1 MDLHL
6 DLDQDAS
13 LPLNTA
19 VADAIRHAI
28 RTGRLRAPDP
38 LPSTRALAAQLA
50 VARGTVTEAYAQ
62 LAAEG
67 WIITRQGATTRV
79 ARDGDGPPATVEPP
93 APSRTTAPACW
104 DLRPGVPDTTLF
116 PARTWATAVRAAT
129 RSDPEVLGYGEPQGR
144 PELRR
149 VLAGYLNR
157 TRGVTAGPDRILITS
172 GFADA
177 LALLATT
184 LRELGLRHIAME
196 DPCLD
201 VHRRVVT
208 HAGLT
213 IHPVP
218 VDAHGLDITAL
229 AATPARVVLA
239 TPAHQFPLGATLGPA
254 RRRKLVAWA
263 RRVDGYIIEDDYD
276 GEYRFDRKP
285 VSALQAL
292 DPSRVIYGGT
302 TSKTLAPAMRLGWL
316 ALPPRLSRPV
326 TDRVAHQQAP
336 PLDQLALSHLILS
349 GHYDRH
355 IRRTRTEYRRRRDH
369 LIAAGLPLT
378 GIAAGLHAL
387 LPVADE
393 EQMIA
398 HARTRSLALMGLG
411 PFWHGRP
418 RGQGLIIGYS
428 RPPVTTAY
436 EALDH
441 LVALMA
447 PADVRPG

>member
-6 DLDQDAS
+6 DLDAS

-28 RTGRLRAPDP
+28 RTGRLRAPGP

-67 WIITRQGATTRV
+67 WIVTRQGAPARV
-79 ARDGDGPPATVEPP
+79 ARDGDGPAVTPEAPGPP
-93 APSRTTAPACW
+93 RDAGAPRW

-116 PARTWATAVRAAT
+116 PAPAWAAAVRAAT
-129 RSDPEVLGYGEPQGR
+129 RSGPGVLGYDDPQGR

-149 VLAGYLNR
+149 ALAGYLNR
-157 TRGVTAGPDRILITS
+157 ARGVTTGPDRILVTS

-184 LRELGLRHIAME
+184 LCDLGLRHIAME
-196 DPCLD
+196 DPCLGI
-201 VHRRVVT
+201 HREVVT
-208 HAGLT
+208 RAGLT

-218 VDAHGLDITAL
+218 VDAHGLDTTAL
-229 AATPARVVLA
+229 AATPARLVLA
-239 TPAHQFPLGATLGPA
+239 TPAHQFPLGATLSPA

-285 VSALQAL
+285 LGALQAL
-292 DPSRVIYGGT
+292 DPSRVVYGGT
-302 TSKTLAPAMRLGWL
+302 ASKTLAPAMRLGWL
-316 ALPPRLSRPV
+316 ALPPRLVRPV
-326 TDRVAHQQAP
+326 ADRVFRHQSP
-336 PLDQLALSHLILS
+336 PLDQLALARLIGA
-349 GHYDRH
+349 GHYDRQV
-355 IRRTRTEYRRRRDH
+355 RRTRAEYRRRRDH

-378 GIAAGLHAL
+378 GIAAGLHAV
-387 LPVADE
+387 LPVAGE
-393 EQMIA
+393 EPLIA
-398 HARTRSLALMGLG
+398 RARARSLALMGLG
-411 PFWHGRP
+411 PFWHGPP
-418 RGQGLIIGYS
+418 RSQGLIIGYS

-441 LVALMA
+441 LAALVNA
-447 PADVRPG
+447 RR